1 MELVIMAAGMGS
13 RFGGLKQIE
22 PVDSNGNF
30 IIDYSIYDAIRCGF
44 NKVIFIIK
52 EENFNLFRSTVGSR
66 VEKLIKTEYVFQ
78 NNKNIPSKYE
88 VPETRTKPFGT
99 GHAVLC
105 AKPAIT
111 SGFAVINADDFYGY
125 DAFRVLSEFLKNNNN
140 EDTYSIVGF
149 RAVNTFGNSGSVKR
163 GVCASDGKT
172 LKTIT
177 ESKID
182 KLEDGSLSATAID
195 GSDPTPKIIAPNT
208 IVSMNMFGFS
218 KTFAQHLESYFVE
231 FLEENKN
238 NLDSCEYFL
247 PTVVSKL
254 IESNKASVDVLDTSA
269 KWYGITYK
277 EDLQEVISAI
287 KDFVANGVYPANL
300 WEKED

>member
-44 NKVIFIIK
+44 DKVVFIIK

-88 VPETRTKPFGT
+88 VPKTRTKPFGT
-99 GHAVLC
+99 GQAVLC
-105 AKPAIT
+105 AKPLIT

-125 DAFRVLSEFLKNNNN
+125 DAFKVVSEFLKTNKN
-140 EDTYSIVGF
+140 EDKYSIVGF
-149 RAVNTFGNSGSVKR
+149 RAINTFGNSGSVKR
-163 GVCASDGKT
+163 GVCACDGKT

-182 KLEDGSLSATAID
+182 KLEDGSLSASAID
-195 GSDPTPKIIAPNT
+195 GSDPTPKIIEPNT

-218 KTFAQHLESYFVE
+218 KTFADHLESYFAE

-254 IESNKASVDVLDTSA
+254 IESNKASVEVLDTTA

-277 EDLQEVISAI
+277 EDLQEVVSAI
-287 KDFVANGVYPANL
+287 KNLIVEGIYPENL
-300 WEKED
+300 WK